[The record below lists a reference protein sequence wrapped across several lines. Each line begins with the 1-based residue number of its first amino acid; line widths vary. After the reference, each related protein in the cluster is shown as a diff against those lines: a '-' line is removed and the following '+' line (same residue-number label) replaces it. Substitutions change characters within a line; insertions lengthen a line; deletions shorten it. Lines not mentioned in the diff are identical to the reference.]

1 MQLKK
6 IKRNKIG
13 FFMKKLKNLRKKLKN
28 RLLRKY
34 VLSNIQLSF
43 CTLKYR
49 EKRKIRISRRK
60 SDVKNTD
67 F

>member
-28 RLLRKY
+28 KLLRKC
-34 VLSNIQLSF
+34 VFSNIQLSF
-43 CTLKYR
+43 LYPKIQR
-49 EKRKIRISRRK
+49 EKKNTNLSQKIRCEK
-60 SDVKNTD
+60 H
-67 F
+67 

>member
-28 RLLRKY
+28 RLLRKC

-43 CTLKYR
+43 LYPKIQR
-49 EKRKIRISRRK
+49 EKKNTNLSQKIRCEK
-60 SDVKNTD
+60 H
-67 F
+67 